1 MRGIKQ
7 STRTDCSSRRLWLQQ
22 FSAMTFGAACAASP
36 LALAANGVVSVKANA
51 RRIVSIGGALTEI
64 LYALQAQSELVA
76 VDTTSSFPDAAQKL
90 PNVGYARSLST
101 EGVLAMAPTMIL
113 ATEDAGPPGVIRQL
127 TASGIPVNI
136 VAANHRF
143 QGLLD
148 RVSRIGDLTGRAA
161 TASKLVQQLESE
173 WQSVQTMLKN
183 HKERRAL
190 FILSH
195 SASQIMVAGKDTSA
209 QAMMDYACI
218 TNAVDGF
225 SGYKPLTPEA
235 VIAAKPDI
243 ILVTDQGLNAVGGV
257 DGILKMPGLSRT
269 PAGQKSRSFHLKRC
283 ICWGSVHACLPL
295 LLRSIMRWI
304 RH

>member
-113 ATEDAGPPGVIRQL
+113 ATEDAGP
-127 TASGIPVNI
+127 
-136 VAANHRF
+136 
-143 QGLLD
+143 
-148 RVSRIGDLTGRAA
+148 
-161 TASKLVQQLESE
+161 
-173 WQSVQTMLKN
+173 
-183 HKERRAL
+183 
-190 FILSH
+190 
-195 SASQIMVAGKDTSA
+195 
-209 QAMMDYACI
+209 QA
-218 TNAVDGF
+218 
-225 SGYKPLTPEA
+225 
-235 VIAAKPDI
+235 
-243 ILVTDQGLNAVGGV
+243 
-257 DGILKMPGLSRT
+257 
-269 PAGQKSRSFHLKRC
+269 
-283 ICWGSVHACLPL
+283 
-295 LLRSIMRWI
+295 
-304 RH
+304 